1 MSKEWF
7 LKNAFDDEHSDLAVR
22 ISGILA
28 QEEADPVQRST

>member
-7 LKNAFDDEHSDLAVR
+7 LKNAFHAEHSDLAER

-28 QEEADPVQRST
+28 QAEADPVQ

>member
-7 LKNAFDDEHSDLAVR
+7 LKNAFSDEHSDLAVQ

-28 QEEADPVQRST
+28 QEAEEEQSSH